1 MVKVVTLETKQL
13 SGSQSIWISLA
24 VRSISS
30 QSQEFYRKMKSGA
43 MLPNLV
49 IRYCKIN
56 YVYSIKMPQKHAIKN
71 ALNSPRSRRTPG
83 AWK

>member
-1 MVKVVTLETKQL
+1 MVKVVMLETKQL

-30 QSQEFYRKMKSGA
+30 QSQELYRKMKSGA
-43 MLPNLV
+43 MLLNLV
-49 IRYCKIN
+49 MRYCKIN
-56 YVYSIKMPQKHAIKN
+56 PVYSIMPQKHAIKTHSI
-71 ALNSPRSRRTPG
+71 ACVEG